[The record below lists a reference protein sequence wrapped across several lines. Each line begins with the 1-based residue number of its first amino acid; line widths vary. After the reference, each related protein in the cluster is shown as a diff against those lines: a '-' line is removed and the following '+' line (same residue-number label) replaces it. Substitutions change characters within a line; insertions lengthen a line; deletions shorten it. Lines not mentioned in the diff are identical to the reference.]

1 MSNRNPKDSMK
12 STWRTDKSQWGIPHK
27 ILNHANV
34 FHSDLTRPIPIHAKT
49 DKLPHLPDWQSHR
62 WILLHAS
69 IPLALHQIWLH
80 FTSTP
85 FHPIIAFIFYYQA
98 SRFFAFRQLRSMREL
113 GHQYGYLDG
122 DKHDRDGVPD
132 VGVGKTLL
140 STDARCLA
148 VVEIPPHAPFDQASE
163 PAVDDIRRLGAG
175 VF

>member
-1 MSNRNPKDSMK
+1 MSNPKDSMK
-12 STWRTDKSQWGIPHK
+12 STWRTDKTQWGIPHK

-34 FHSDLTRPIPIHAKT
+34 FHEDLTRPIPVHAKT

-62 WILLHAS
+62 WILIHAS
-69 IPLALHQIWLH
+69 IPLAIHQLWLH
-80 FTSTP
+80 FTNTP

-122 DKHDRDGVPD
+122 DKHARDGVPD

-140 STDARCLA
+140 SIFQIPSYHSFNIQSDFSSKYHYTALQSTSGSTGITD
-148 VVEIPPHAPFDQASE
+148 
-163 PAVDDIRRLGAG
+163 
-175 VF
+175 